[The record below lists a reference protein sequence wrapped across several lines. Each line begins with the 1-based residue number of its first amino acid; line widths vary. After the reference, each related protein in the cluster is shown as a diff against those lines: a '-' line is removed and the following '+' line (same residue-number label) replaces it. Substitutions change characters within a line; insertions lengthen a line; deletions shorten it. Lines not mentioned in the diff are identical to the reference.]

1 MYTANLK
8 KLVLPIRGV
17 LFKTA
22 SLLVFFAL
30 YFLAHAQT
38 KADMLAKLA
47 ALRSQK
53 NYTASNAVVDQY
65 NHVSFKYL
73 FDKPDSCLIYA
84 DSAQQLAHT
93 QQYTIGV
100 IRALSNKAKGYY
112 LKGSYDSSL
121 TCSDAALR
129 MCEPLNDSVG
139 MQINYN
145 NLGLIYIGHEQ
156 MQEAAVEFKKSL
168 AIAIALHDTAQVAT
182 TYFNLAVCYDE
193 TNNLDSA
200 LLFLQKTIEKD
211 KQNDSHRLTAMAYNR
226 LGKTHFLKQQYTEA
240 IYWYQQLLDYTA
252 YKDDWE
258 YTFANT
264 GLGEVYYALGDY
276 TQAISYGLQG
286 YTIARKMNVKWDTEQ
301 ALVVLAK
308 AYAAKGD
315 YKNAYTY
322 QAMDRLYKDSLADES
337 KNEVVGYMKLQQ
349 KEAVNEQLVKQN
361 ELKSQQIR
369 TTWLYNI
376 GISAVALALVISV
389 IFLYRNYKAKAL
401 LNTQLLEKNSN
412 IEHLNRMK
420 DQLFAVVSHDLRGP
434 VGSLLQTLELVIDDV
449 LPEEQRKYM
458 LENLHRQVT
467 VSNQM
472 LNNLLTWA
480 ATQRSGI
487 TARIEKI
494 ASGEIIKEVVS
505 VFETLAAKKSIDIVF
520 DVTGEKLLMADN
532 NQLRIIIQ
540 NLVSNAIKFTPSGGN
555 IKIYYSAKA
564 GYTIINIQDT
574 GEGMSEEKQARLFK
588 SFGSVVSTFGTAR
601 EKGAGIGLM
610 IVKEFVLQNN
620 GQLSL
625 SSQEG
630 KGTIFSVTFVSAE

>member
-1 MYTANLK
+1 MCIANLK
-8 KLVLPIRGV
+8 KLALPIRGV
-17 LFKTA
+17 LYKTA
-22 SLLVFFAL
+22 SFLVFSAMC
-30 YFLAHAQT
+30 FLAHTQT
-38 KADMLAKLA
+38 KVEMLAKLD
-47 ALRSQK
+47 ALRSQG
-53 NYTASNAVVDQY
+53 NHALSNEMVDQY

-73 FDKPDSCLIYA
+73 FDKPDSCLMYA
-84 DSAQQLAHT
+84 DSALQLANR

-100 IRALSNKAKGYY
+100 VRALSNMAKGYY
-112 LKGSYDSSL
+112 VRGSYDSSL
-121 TCSDAALR
+121 SCSDRALR
-129 MCEPLNDSVG
+129 VCEPLHDSVG

-168 AIAIALHDTAQVAT
+168 AIAIDLHDTAQVVT

-200 LLFLQKTIEKD
+200 LLLLQRAIALDNK
-211 KQNDSHRLTAMAYNR
+211 NGSHRITAMAYNR
-226 LGKTHFLKQQYTEA
+226 MGKTKFLQHNYTEA
-240 IYWYQQLLDYTA
+240 IQWYQRLLGYTA

-264 GLGEVYYALGDY
+264 GLAEVYYALKDY
-276 TQAISYGLQG
+276 TKAINYGLQG
-286 YTIARKMNVKWDTEQ
+286 YTIAHKMNAKWDTEQ
-301 ALVVLAK
+301 ALTVLAK
-308 AYAAKGD
+308 AYAATGD
-315 YKNAYTY
+315 YKSAYEY
-322 QAMDRLYKDSLADES
+322 EAMDRLYKDSLVNES
-337 KNEVVGYMKLQQ
+337 KNEVVGYMRLQQ
-349 KEAVNEQLVKQN
+349 KEAVNAELLKQN

-376 GISAVALALVISV
+376 GISVVALALVVSV
-389 IFLYRNYKAKAL
+389 ILLYRNYKAKAL
-401 LNTQLLEKNSN
+401 LSIQLQEKNSN

-449 LPEEQRKYM
+449 LPQEQQRYL
-458 LENLHRQVT
+458 LENLHKQVT

-480 ATQRSGI
+480 ATQRNGI
-487 TARIEKI
+487 TAHIEKI
-494 ASGEIIKEVVS
+494 APGEIIKEVIS
-505 VFETLAAKKSIDIVF
+505 VFETLAAKKSIDIVL
-520 DVTGEKLLMADN
+520 DRAGETPLLADG
-532 NQLRIIIQ
+532 NQFRIIIQ
-540 NLVSNAIKFTPSGGN
+540 NIVGNAIKFTPNGGN
-555 IKIYYSAKA
+555 IKIYYTTRA
-564 GYTIINIQDT
+564 GYTMVNVQDN
-574 GEGMSEEKQARLFK
+574 GEGMSGEKQARLFK

-625 SSQEG
+625 TSEEG
-630 KGTIFSVTFVSAE
+630 KGTTFSVSFASA